1 MTNVQ
6 LYEEFILEKTLSAA
20 PRTLQYYK
28 ENLTKFNNYVDSV
41 LLGKPYKDI
50 TKQDYSKYLLHLKKT
65 GIKNTSLATYHRA
78 VRTFCNWLLDNN
90 YIDTAFTKVKRILY
104 SNVAKSLHSN
114 LMLRLFKYWR
124 EK

>member
-50 TKQDYSKYLLHLKKT
+50 TKQDYSKYAFKKDWYKKYQP
-65 GIKNTSLATYHRA
+65 G
-78 VRTFCNWLLDNN
+78 
-90 YIDTAFTKVKRILY
+90 
-104 SNVAKSLHSN
+104 NVP
-114 LMLRLFKYWR
+114 
-124 EK
+124 